1 MASNAVERFKET
13 KSQFDYKVFKIQQE
27 AQKKLDRASDDFVDS
42 MVNQANDFTLGDI
55 KALCLDDDV
64 SYEDKIAVTMAWCLL
79 HGYDVLHGYD
89 AVQIISDGSIAS
101 DDIKHI
107 FRMVNMA
114 LEKLEKMC

>member
-1 MASNAVERFKET
+1 MANNAVERFKET

-42 MVNQANDFTLGDI
+42 MINQANDFIFADI
-55 KALCLDDDV
+55 QALCIDDDV
-64 SYEDKIAVTMAWCLL
+64 SYEDKIAVTMAWCQL
-79 HGYDVLHGYD
+79 HGYDTVKIIYD
-89 AVQIISDGSIAS
+89 DSIAS
-101 DDIKHI
+101 DDIKRI

>member
-64 SYEDKIAVTMAWCLL
+64 SYEDKIAVTMAWCQ
-79 HGYDVLHGYD
+79 LHGYD
-89 AVQIISDGSIAS
+89 AVQIISDAIEPS

>member
-64 SYEDKIAVTMAWCLL
+64 SYEDKIAVTMAGCQ
-79 HGYDVLHGYD
+79 LHGYD
-89 AVQIISDGSIAS
+89 AVKIVSDCSIAS

>member
-64 SYEDKIAVTMAWCLL
+64 SYEDKSNSKLLQVIKTDCLAEGCC
-79 HGYDVLHGYD
+79 H
-89 AVQIISDGSIAS
+89 
-101 DDIKHI
+101 
-107 FRMVNMA
+107 
-114 LEKLEKMC
+114 

>member
-42 MVNQANDFTLGDI
+42 MVKQANDFTLGDI

-64 SYEDKIAVTMAWCLL
+64 SYEDKIAVTMAWCQL
-79 HGYDVLHGYD
+79 HDYD

>member
-13 KSQFDYKVFKIQQE
+13 KSQFDYKVFKIQQD

-42 MVNQANDFTLGDI
+42 LVRQSNDFTLGDI

-79 HGYDVLHGYD
+79 HGYD
-89 AVQIISDGSIAS
+89 AVQIIPDGSIAS

-114 LEKLEKMC
+114 IEKLEKMC

>member
-55 KALCLDDDV
+55 KALCLDDDM

-79 HGYDVLHGYD
+79 HGYD
-89 AVQIISDGSIAS
+89 AAQIISDGSIAS

>member
-42 MVNQANDFTLGDI
+42 MVKQTNDFTLGDI

-64 SYEDKIAVTMAWCLL
+64 EYEDKITVTMSWCK
-79 HGYDVLHGYD
+79 LHGYD
-89 AVQIISDGSIAS
+89 ALAIIEDGGIAT
-101 DDIKHI
+101 DEVKHI
-107 FRMVNMA
+107 FRMVNMT

>member
-1 MASNAVERFKET
+1 MAINAVERFKET

-64 SYEDKIAVTMAWCLL
+64 SYEDKIAVTMAWCQ
-79 HGYDVLHGYD
+79 LHGYD
-89 AVQIISDGSIAS
+89 AVQIISDGLIVS

>member
-13 KSQFDYKVFKIQQE
+13 KSQFDYQVFKIQQE

-42 MVNQANDFTLGDI
+42 MVRQSNNFTLGDI

-64 SYEDKIAVTMAWCLL
+64 SYEDKIALTMAWCQV
-79 HGYDVLHGYD
+79 HDYN
-89 AVQIISDGSIAS
+89 AIQIISDGSIAS

-114 LEKLEKMC
+114 LEKFEKMC

>member
-42 MVNQANDFTLGDI
+42 MVNQVNDFTLGDI

-64 SYEDKIAVTMAWCLL
+64 SYEDKIAVTMAWGQL
-79 HGYDVLHGYD
+79 HGED

-107 FRMVNMA
+107 FSMVIMA

>member
-13 KSQFDYKVFKIQQE
+13 KSQFDYKVFKIAQE
-27 AQKKLDRASDDFVDS
+27 AQKKIDKASDDFIDS

-55 KALCLDDDV
+55 KALCFDDDV
-64 SYEDKIAVTMAWCLL
+64 SYEDKIAVTMAWCQ
-79 HGYDVLHGYD
+79 LHGYD
-89 AVQIISDGSIAS
+89 ALQIISDGSIAS

-107 FRMVNMA
+107 FRMVNMK